1 MTYKGGNRMEE
12 KEKMYCNLCG
22 RELKSEKG
30 ILKEDA
36 LFVKK
41 DWGYFSKRDLE
52 VHEFILC
59 ESCYEKITGTFVLP
73 VKVSPKCEVLGE

>member
-1 MTYKGGNRMEE
+1 MDNVL
-12 KEKMYCNLCG
+12 CNACG
-22 RELKSEKG
+22 RELKVEKG

-36 LFVKK
+36 LIVKK

-59 ESCYEKITGTFVLP
+59 ESCYEKITGSFLLP
-73 VKVSPKCEVLGE
+73 VKITPKTEVLDK

>member
-1 MTYKGGNRMEE
+1 MDNVL
-12 KEKMYCNLCG
+12 CNACG
-22 RELKSEKG
+22 RELKVEKG

-36 LFVKK
+36 LIVKK

-59 ESCYEKITGTFVLP
+59 ESCYEKITGSFLLP
-73 VKVSPKCEVLGE
+73 VKISPKTEVLDK